1 MSVFF
6 NGRKIVTPATA
17 SKVNDDAMRN
27 KNLSV
32 GNVVALLGV
41 SAGGKPKTA
50 LRFGSPQ
57 QAQAELASGELLD
70 AVLKAFDPSS
80 EVGGPDT
87 VVAIRV
93 NPATQA
99 ALALLNGATT
109 VINLASTGY
118 GLREN
123 QIKVKI
129 EAGTSTGKRVT
140 VQRGNDYYVGD
151 NLARNM
157 FSVIYGG
164 AQATATITTSGT
176 QVILAAPAGTP
187 VATIELSSY
196 TTVQALV
203 DRINAVADFTAAV
216 LDGNTTAATLNTLD
230 YVTTQSVKSVTYNV
244 TANLQA
250 VVDWFNG
257 NAEPLVTAT
266 RAAAV
271 GLVPDNIAFTYLAGA
286 TEGSPVSQDW
296 TDAFTALQ
304 NVDVQWLT
312 PVTADASIHAMADT
326 HCVYMTNVAR
336 RERRAICGMAS
347 GSTDAQA
354 IAAAKL
360 LNSDRTS
367 LVHIGHYDYN
377 DAGVL
382 TLYPPYMSAARVAG
396 GFAGVN
402 PGTPLTN
409 KNFKC
414 RGLERELRIPTDTD
428 ALIEGGVLCIGNTD
442 QGFKVIKS
450 ISTWL
455 VNTNYN
461 KVEQS
466 CGVAIDFT
474 IRNVREAVDVL
485 RGQKGTPLLLSRA
498 VSITESVL
506 RELAKAEPQGPGVLA
521 GDAAN
526 PAYRNI
532 TATLEGDV
540 VQVSFEAS
548 PVIPANYILVTM
560 FAVPFTGTATA

>member
-230 YVTTQSVKSVTYNV
+230 YVTAQSVKTIYSV

-250 VVDWFNG
+250 IVDWFNG

-286 TEGSPVSQDW
+286 TEPAAVTQDW

-336 RERRAICGMAS
+336 RERRAICGMAA
-347 GSTDAQA
+347 GTTDAQA

-474 IRNVREAVDVL
+474 IRNVREAVNVL

-506 RELAKAEPQGPGVLA
+506 HELAKAEPQGPGVLA

>member
-50 LRFGSPQ
+50 LRFGGPQ
-57 QAQAELASGELLD
+57 QALAELASGELLD

-230 YVTTQSVKSVTYNV
+230 YVTAQSVKTIYSV

-250 VVDWFNG
+250 IVDWFNG

-286 TEGSPVSQDW
+286 TEPAAVTQDW

-336 RERRAICGMAS
+336 RERRAICGMAA
-347 GSTDAQA
+347 GTTDAQA

>member
-123 QIKVKI
+123 QVKVKI

-164 AQATATITTSGT
+164 AQASATITTNGT

-187 VATIELSSY
+187 VATIDLNSY
-196 TTVQALV
+196 TTVQAVV
-203 DRINAVADFTAAV
+203 DRINAVADFTATV

-230 YVTTQSVKSVTYNV
+230 YVTAQSVKTIYSV

-250 VVDWFNG
+250 IVDWFNG

-312 PVTADASIHAMADT
+312 PVTSDPSIHAMADT

-336 RERRAICGMAS
+336 RERRAICGMAA
-347 GSTDAQA
+347 GTTDAQA

-521 GDAAN
+521 GDAAS

-532 TATLEGDV
+532 TATLDGDV
-540 VQVSFEAS
+540 VQVSFDAS

>member
-123 QIKVKI
+123 QVKVKI

-164 AQATATITTSGT
+164 AQASATITTNGT

-187 VATIELSSY
+187 VATIDLNSY

-203 DRINAVADFTAAV
+203 DRINAVADFTATV

-230 YVTTQSVKSVTYNV
+230 YVTAQSVKTIYSV

-250 VVDWFNG
+250 IVDWFNG

-286 TEGSPVSQDW
+286 TEPAAVSQDW

-336 RERRAICGMAS
+336 RERRAICGMAA
-347 GSTDAQA
+347 GTTDAQA

-474 IRNVREAVDVL
+474 IRNVREALDVL

-532 TATLEGDV
+532 TATLDGDV

>member
-230 YVTTQSVKSVTYNV
+230 YVTAQSVKSVTYNV

-266 RAAAV
+266 RATAV
-271 GLVPDNIAFTYLAGA
+271 GLVPDNIASTYLAGA
-286 TEGSPVSQDW
+286 TEPAAVTQDW

-414 RGLERELRIPTDTD
+414 RGLERTLRIPTDTD
-428 ALIEGGVLCIGNTD
+428 PLIEGGVLCIGDTD
-442 QGFKVIKS
+442 QGYKVIKS

-474 IRNVREAVDVL
+474 IRNVREAVNVL

-506 RELAKAEPQGPGVLA
+506 HELAKAEPQGPGVLA